1 MVFRCCP
8 FYIPGFFDYLLARS
22 GDARGTFWD
31 AVCGRSGALWDAL
44 RTLWGPSG
52 SLWGFSG
59 DALGTLWDALGRSG
73 DTLGRSGTLGVVP
86 GRSGKF
92 WGRSGNTLGFWV
104 ALGTLENGLG

>member
-1 MVFRCCP
+1 MPRRA
-8 FYIPGFFDYLLARS
+8 GFFWRILLIYVEFACFIN
-22 GDARGTFWD
+22 GG
-31 AVCGRSGALWDAL
+31 G
-44 RTLWGPSG
+44 
-52 SLWGFSG
+52 SG

-92 WGRSGNTLGFWV
+92 WGRSGDTLGFWV

>member
-8 FYIPGFFDYLLARS
+8 FYIPGFFEYLLARS
-22 GDARGTFWD
+22 GDASGKFWD
-31 AVCGRSGALWDAL
+31 ALWGALGRSEDA
-44 RTLWGPSG
+44 G

-73 DTLGRSGTLGVVP
+73 DTLGRSRTLGVVP

-92 WGRSGNTLGFWV
+92 WGRSGDTLILARSGD
-104 ALGTLENGLG
+104 A